1 MQIQSIQCFTGRN
14 IHSHRHVIKMVVD
27 IGEFYKSPTK
37 DLGDFNERLLTLFPG
52 LRKHFCSKGFEGG
65 FVERLREGTYIGHV
79 IEHVII
85 EIQNLLGYE
94 VNYGK
99 TRLVEE
105 PSLYYIVFEYI
116 NRKCA
121 IECARSAIG
130 IICSL
135 AENKEIDVD
144 AILQYLK
151 TIAVET
157 ELGPSTAAIY
167 AEAKKRGIPVTRI
180 GDGSIL
186 RLGYGK
192 YSRLIQASMTDLP
205 GCISVDIGKQAA
217 YQADSKG

>member
-1 MQIQSIQCFTGRN
+1 M
-14 IHSHRHVIKMVVD
+14 
-27 IGEFYKSPTK
+27 
-37 DLGDFNERLLTLFPG
+37 
-52 LRKHFCSKGFEGG
+52 
-65 FVERLREGTYIGHV
+65 
-79 IEHVII
+79 
-85 EIQNLLGYE
+85 
-94 VNYGK
+94 NYGK

-157 ELGPSTAAIY
+157 ELGLAPQQFMQRPKTGHSCY
-167 AEAKKRGIPVTRI
+167 QNRGRQHFKA
-180 GDGSIL
+180 
-186 RLGYGK
+186 RYGK
-192 YSRLIQASMTDLP
+192 YSRLIQASTDLP
-205 GCISVDIGKQAA
+205 GAFLWIL
-217 YQADSKG
+217 